1 MLPTPTNMEVGDED
15 IWAGHID
22 SVGRLGGAEKPR
34 GLDLAGLRHR
44 APPSP
49 ILCLSNTT
57 QRPPP
62 SVVLDSNLSHRC
74 RSCVVLD
81 LLPASGASPCLLV
94 PKSSFPAGAGGGPR
108 STERGPPPR
117 RTAHSSVQPR
127 FRAECVESVENGER
141 RSGDEVQHTGE
152 EQKRGIQIP
161 VLFAGKID
169 APSGAQN
176 GQAGSQLICREE
188 PVGNG
193 KGDSQS
199 RRWKK

>member
-1 MLPTPTNMEVGDED
+1 MCFGLLFNRFWFPQPTRSERKEAVVGARPPNMEVGDED

-22 SVGRLGGAEKPR
+22 PVGRPGGAEKPR

-62 SVVLDSNLSHRC
+62 SVVLDSNLSHRR

-81 LLPASGASPCLLV
+81 LLPASGASPCLLA
-94 PKSSFPAGAGGGPR
+94 PKSSRPAGAGGGPR
-108 STERGPPPR
+108 STERGPSPGRPTRQSNRASKLNAATRWKKAKDEAETR
-117 RTAHSSVQPR
+117 RNTP
-127 FRAECVESVENGER
+127 E
-141 RSGDEVQHTGE
+141 RSG
-152 EQKRGIQIP
+152 
-161 VLFAGKID
+161 
-169 APSGAQN
+169 N
-176 GQAGSQLICREE
+176 GD
-188 PVGNG
+188 P
-193 KGDSQS
+193 KS